1 MNEDIISATLEDIED
16 DDIPPTQ
23 KVVLLD
29 YIFKILTDLWFQ
41 EFVPRDFKRTVLR
54 PFLKDSKKD
63 SSDPSNYRPISLLN
77 TIMKIYEGIICKR
90 VISFLE
96 ENDTISPLQAAYRNG
111 RSTSDHILVLHELFL
126 EYRFNKVGPRG
137 GRAKKILYMCFLDF
151 KKAFD
156 TVVRYLLFLK
166 LAKAGIQGK
175 ILRVIQNLFSS
186 NPANVLV
193 GNFLSPEFEIHRGVL
208 QGSKLGPVLFNLFIN
223 DLLDELHR
231 TNLGATIGT
240 VHIPALGFADDIV
253 LISDDPIKLQKLID
267 ICEAWSEK
275 NLMGFNT
282 SKCDVMI
289 FNGPPGDAKFTL
301 SGKTLQVVE
310 SHKYLGITITSK
322 YVTNLFRTH
331 FSNILEK
338 ARVKA
343 SVIKRHGFHKD
354 GLRISTA
361 IRLYKLVI
369 RPLLEYC
376 AQSLSYARYSSANI
390 DINIDFVKEL
400 EQFQTRTLKTLI
412 NCPRSTSPAILRLF
426 CGVEPLACRLEILKL
441 RYYWKVLNG
450 PTQAIAHQIL
460 VHRKSR
466 FLEFNKG
473 IAHEAFNICCKYN
486 IVHIWHGI
494 ASSRNINP
502 GIAASGLVNP
512 LRRIKD
518 IIISRNINKD
528 LDEGKTKTCT
538 FAQLFLKGLQTSNKR
553 YRLVEPFSHASCFA
567 TPIARKHFVKA
578 LLHPGTYLENCCFC
592 GQQHR
597 DRLKHFLSECTGT
610 SGYRK
615 ELHLRLTL
623 YNFPQ
628 NKMPLEK
635 LELFHAAFTNE
646 LWRKCIVKFLRDIDF

>member
-1 MNEDIISATLEDIED
+1 MNEDIISATLEDIE

-111 RSTSDHILVLHELFL
+111 KSTSDHILVLHELFL

-289 FNGPPGDAKFTL
+289 FNGPLGMPNSHSLVRHFKWL
-301 SGKTLQVVE
+301 SPT
-310 SHKYLGITITSK
+310 
-322 YVTNLFRTH
+322 
-331 FSNILEK
+331 NIL
-338 ARVKA
+338 A
-343 SVIKRHGFHKD
+343 
-354 GLRISTA
+354 
-361 IRLYKLVI
+361 
-369 RPLLEYC
+369 LL
-376 AQSLSYARYSSANI
+376 L
-390 DINIDFVKEL
+390 L
-400 EQFQTRTLKTLI
+400 
-412 NCPRSTSPAILRLF
+412 RSTSPI
-426 CGVEPLACRLEILKL
+426 CS
-441 RYYWKVLNG
+441 VL
-450 PTQAIAHQIL
+450 
-460 VHRKSR
+460 
-466 FLEFNKG
+466 
-473 IAHEAFNICCKYN
+473 
-486 IVHIWHGI
+486 
-494 ASSRNINP
+494 
-502 GIAASGLVNP
+502 
-512 LRRIKD
+512 
-518 IIISRNINKD
+518 
-528 LDEGKTKTCT
+528 
-538 FAQLFLKGLQTSNKR
+538 TS
-553 YRLVEPFSHASCFA
+553 
-567 TPIARKHFVKA
+567 PIF
-578 LLHPGTYLENCCFC
+578 
-592 GQQHR
+592 
-597 DRLKHFLSECTGT
+597 
-610 SGYRK
+610 
-615 ELHLRLTL
+615 
-623 YNFPQ
+623 
-628 NKMPLEK
+628 
-635 LELFHAAFTNE
+635 
-646 LWRKCIVKFLRDIDF
+646 